1 MTAELH
7 DVRDAL
13 AADYD
18 VTRLLGRGGMAT
30 VFLAE
35 DRKRGGN
42 VAIKVL
48 DPDLA
53 GSVGHERFLRE
64 IRIAS
69 ALTHPGILTVQ
80 DSGEAAGLLYYVMP
94 YVEGESLRERLARE
108 RQLPIDEAVSIA
120 SEVAIALESAHAQGF
135 VHRDIKPDNI
145 MLAGGRALLADFGIA
160 RAVDQAGTE
169 KLTETGLAVGTPSY
183 MSPEQW
189 TGDLVDGRSDL
200 YSLGCVTFE
209 MLVGE
214 PPFTGP
220 TAQVILARH
229 SMQDVPSLR
238 LARPTIPPGVENAVR
253 RAMSKVPADR
263 FSSARQFADALATP
277 AEAGDD
283 GARLG
288 LGTLTVAS
296 AATATATATAGQ
308 RRRRT
313 MRVGALAAVVLVA
326 AVSLFAWSR
335 GASDGAA
342 LRSRVVVLPF
352 RNVGAPGDE
361 YFADGIGEEIT
372 SRLSGIASLGVIART
387 SAIQYRNS
395 TKSVK
400 EIGTELGVGS
410 LIEGSVRWDRRA
422 GDTPGVRITVR
433 LIRVSDGTQLWATDV
448 TVQLKDVFAVQAS
461 VAEKVVAALDQVLIA
476 PEKARLAV
484 RPTEDMGAYDYYL
497 RGNAYYNKSWERAD
511 VDSAIV
517 MYQRAADMDPKFAA
531 AWAQLG
537 RTHTWKHRL
546 GFDETPERLALARAA
561 IARAHDLQPDL
572 PETLIAEGL
581 YSYWGEWR
589 LEDAVEKLTRA
600 RSIQPSNAR
609 AYLQIGNIR
618 RRQGQFVEAIRQY
631 EKAAEFDPR
640 YHIIWFNI
648 GGVSRQLRQFD
659 QADAMFARVLTL
671 QPSFLDARLDRVDL
685 PLAMNGDVATAR
697 QRFDSTVALI
707 PPDRWRPLPY
717 MWLNGPMRTLF
728 PAPSERLTLIK
739 AGSYGL
745 DSSLAQLARAEAL
758 TKLGAIGPAA
768 STLDSAT
775 KALQRA
781 YDLSPKTPWLSA
793 ALGIAHGLAGRKAE
807 AVASVKR
814 AQGLMSDALDGPQ
827 FIMIEAYV
835 QLLVGDRTAAL
846 NALQL
851 SLQIPGGT
859 SAPAL
864 KVNPDFAPLRSDP
877 RFQAMLAKGSPPPP
891 ER

>member
-7 DVRDAL
+7 DVRAAL

-18 VTRLLGRGGMAT
+18 VVRLLGRGGMAT
-30 VFLAE
+30 VYLAE
-35 DRKRGGN
+35 DRKRGGK

-48 DPDLA
+48 NPDLA
-53 GSVGHERFLRE
+53 GSVGHDRFLRE

-69 ALTHPGILTVQ
+69 TLTHPGILTVQ
-80 DSGEAAGLLYYVMP
+80 DSGEADGILYYVMP
-94 YVEGESLRERLARE
+94 YVEGESLRDRLTRE

-120 SEVAIALESAHAQGF
+120 TEVAIALESAHAQGF

-145 MLAGGRALLADFGIA
+145 MLAGGHALLADFGIA
-160 RAVDQAGTE
+160 RAIDQAGTE

-189 TGDLVDGRSDL
+189 TGDIVDGRSDL

-238 LARPTIPPGVENAVR
+238 LARPTIAPGVENAVR

-263 FSSARQFADALATP
+263 FSSAQQFAVALSTP
-277 AEAGDD
+277 AVDSDD

-288 LGTLTVAS
+288 LGTLTVA
-296 AATATATATAGQ
+296 TATATRS
-308 RRRRT
+308 RRRSLGF
-313 MRVGALAAVVLVA
+313 GALAAVVLVA
-326 AVSLFAWSR
+326 AVSVFAWRR

-352 RNVGAPGDE
+352 RNVGAAGDE

-400 EIGTELGVGS
+400 EIGAELGVGS

-422 GDTPGVRITVR
+422 GDAPGVRITIR
-433 LIRVSDGTQLWATDV
+433 LIQVSDGTQLWATDV

-476 PEKARLAV
+476 PEKARLAI
-484 RPTEDMGAYDYYL
+484 RPTENMGAYDYYL

-517 MYQRAADMDPKFAA
+517 MYQRAADMDPTFAE

-561 IARAHDLQPDL
+561 IAKAHDLQPDL

-589 LEDAVEKLTRA
+589 LEEAVEKLMQA

-618 RRQGQFVEAIRQY
+618 RRQGQFMEAIRQY
-631 EKAAEFDPR
+631 EKAGEFDPR
-640 YHIIWFNI
+640 SHIIWFNI
-648 GGVSRQLRQFD
+648 GQVWLTLRQFD
-659 QADAMFARVLTL
+659 QADAMLARALTL
-671 QPSFLDARLDRVDL
+671 QPTFFDARLLRLFV
-685 PLAMNGDVATAR
+685 PLAKNGDIATAR
-697 QRFDSTVALI
+697 QRFDSTVAII
-707 PPDRWRPLPY
+707 PPDRWRLLPGN
-717 MWLNGPMRTLF
+717 WLNGLMRTIYPS
-728 PAPSERLTLIK
+728 PAERLTLIK

-745 DSSLAQLARAEAL
+745 DSSLAQLVRAEAL
-758 TKLGAIGPAA
+758 TQLGAVGPAA
-768 STLDSAT
+768 ATLDSAT
-775 KALQRA
+775 LALEREYA
-781 YDLSPKTPWLSA
+781 RTPKVAWISA
-793 ALGIAHGLAGRKAE
+793 SLGVAHGLAGGKAE

-814 AQGLMSDALDGPQ
+814 AQAIMNDALDGPQ
-827 FIMIEAYV
+827 FIMAEAYV
-835 QLLVGDRTAAL
+835 QMLVGDRTAAL

-851 SLQIPGGT
+851 ALQIPGGVT
-859 SAPAL
+859 ALSL
-864 KVNPDFAPLRSDP
+864 KVDPAFMPLRDDP
-877 RFQAMLAKGSPPPP
+877 RFKAILAKGSPPPP
-891 ER
+891 DR

>member
-7 DVRDAL
+7 DVRAAL

-18 VTRLLGRGGMAT
+18 VIRLLGRGGMAT
-30 VFLAE
+30 VFLAA
-35 DRKRGGN
+35 DLKRGGQ

-48 DPDLA
+48 EPDLA

-69 ALTHPGILTVQ
+69 TLTHPGILTVQ

-120 SEVAIALESAHAQGF
+120 SEVAIALESAHVQGF

-189 TGDLVDGRSDL
+189 TGDIVDGRSDQ

-229 SMQDVPSLR
+229 SLQDVPSLR
-238 LARPTIPPGVENAVR
+238 VARPTIPPGVENAVR

-277 AEAGDD
+277 AGASDD

-288 LGTLTVAS
+288 LGTLTVAN
-296 AATATATATAGQ
+296 AAAGQ

-313 MRVGALAAVVLVA
+313 MRFGALAALVLLVT
-326 AVSLFAWSR
+326 VSVLAWRR
-335 GASDGAA
+335 GAADGTA

-372 SRLSGIASLGVIART
+372 SRLSGIASIGVIART

-476 PEKARLAV
+476 PEKARLAI
-484 RPTEDMGAYDYYL
+484 RPTENMSAYDYYL
-497 RGNAYYNKSWERAD
+497 RGNAYFNKSWERAD

-517 MYQRAADMDPKFAA
+517 MYQRAADMDPTFAE
-531 AWAQLG
+531 AWALLG

-546 GFDETPERLALARAA
+546 GFDATPERLALARAA
-561 IARAHDLQPDL
+561 IAKAHALRPDL

-581 YSYWGEWR
+581 YAYWGEWR
-589 LEDAVEKLTRA
+589 LEDAVEKLTKA

-609 AYLQIGNIR
+609 AYLQLGNIR
-618 RRQGQFVEAIRQY
+618 RRQGQWMEAIRLY
-631 EKAAEFDPR
+631 EKAGEFDPR

-648 GGVSRQLRQFD
+648 GGVWRQLRQFD
-659 QADAMFARVLTL
+659 QAEAMLARALTL
-671 QPSFLDARLDRVDL
+671 QPNFLDARLDRVDL
-685 PLAMNGDVATAR
+685 ALSMNGGVATAR
-697 QRFDSTVALI
+697 QRFDSTAALI
-707 PPDRWRPLPY
+707 PPDRWRPLSGI
-717 MWLNGPMRTLF
+717 WVGGLMRTLF

-745 DSSLAQLARAEAL
+745 DSSLAQLVRAEAL
-758 TKLGAIGPAA
+758 MQLGATGPAA

-775 KALQRA
+775 MGLQRA
-781 YDLSPKTPWLSA
+781 YDLSPKTPWISA
-793 ALGIAHGLAGRKAE
+793 ALGMAHGLAGRKAE

-814 AQGLMSDALDGPQ
+814 AQALMSDALDGPP
-827 FIMIEAYV
+827 FIITEAYV
-835 QLLVGDRTAAL
+835 QLLVGDRAAAL
-846 NALQL
+846 NAVQL

-864 KVNPDFAPLRSDP
+864 KVNPDFAPLRDDP

-891 ER
+891 DR